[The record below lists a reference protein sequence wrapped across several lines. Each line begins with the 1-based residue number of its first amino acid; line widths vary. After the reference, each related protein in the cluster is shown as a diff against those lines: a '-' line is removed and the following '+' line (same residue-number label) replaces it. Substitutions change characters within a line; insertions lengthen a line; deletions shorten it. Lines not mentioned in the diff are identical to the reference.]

1 LQFAHHIALSSDH
14 SLKPFADLGEFPEI
28 TPGRSRLAPDI
39 DLPGPIARLDRD
51 LSDLMRQA

>member
-1 LQFAHHIALSSDH
+1 VDHIALSSDH
-14 SLKPFADLGEFPEI
+14 SLKLFAGLGEFPEI